1 MNDLER
7 FENFFK
13 EMGVV
18 YETLEEEEEDFFS
31 PPTVLQPGGK
41 FGKYH
46 FSPLTIENITPKTTL
61 SVAQSGFFFNEFGQ
75 YIGVHW
81 DNMGYFNPRIK

>member
-18 YETLEEEEEDFFS
+18 YETLEECEEDFFS
-31 PPTVLQPGGK
+31 PPTVLQPDGK

-46 FSPLTIENITPKTTL
+46 FSPPKTTL
-61 SVAQSGFFFNEFGQ
+61 SVAQANFFFDEFGQ

-81 DNMGYFNPRIK
+81 DMGYFNPRIK